1 MHHPIVSA
9 NRVIVMNTLN
19 NQPCEACRADAPEV
33 SEQEKESLFP
43 QIPEWIQVEEDGV
56 EKLQRHFSF
65 RNFEH
70 ALAFTNQVGQLA
82 EREGHHPAI
91 LTEYGK
97 VTVTWWTH
105 KIGGLHR
112 NDFICAAKTD
122 ALLDQ

>member
-1 MHHPIVSA
+1 MT
-9 NRVIVMNTLN
+9 TLN

-33 SEQEKESLFP
+33 TEQEKESLFP

-65 RNFEH
+65 RNFEQ

-105 KIGGLHR
+105 KISGLHR

>member
-1 MHHPIVSA
+1 
-9 NRVIVMNTLN
+9 MNTLN

-65 RNFEH
+65 RNFEQ

-105 KIGGLHR
+105 KINGLHR

-122 ALLDQ
+122 TLLDQ

>member
-1 MHHPIVSA
+1 MTSLTQQ
-9 NRVIVMNTLN
+9 N
-19 NQPCEACRADAPEV
+19 CDACRADAPSV
-33 SEQEKESLFP
+33 TDQERQELHP
-43 QIPEWIQVEEDGV
+43 QIPDWILVEEDGI
-56 EKLQRHFSF
+56 EKLQRPFSF
-65 RNFEH
+65 GNFTE
-70 ALAFTNQVGQLA
+70 ALAFTNQVAELA

-122 ALLDQ
+122 ALLND

>member
-1 MHHPIVSA
+1 MT
-9 NRVIVMNTLN
+9 TLN
-19 NQPCEACRADAPEV
+19 NQPCEACRADVPAV

-43 QIPEWIQVEEDGV
+43 QIPQWIQVEEDGV

-65 RNFEH
+65 RNFEQ
-70 ALAFTNQVGQLA
+70 ALAFTNQIGQLA

-105 KIGGLHR
+105 KINGLHR

>member
-1 MHHPIVSA
+1 
-9 NRVIVMNTLN
+9 MNTLN

-33 SEQEKESLFP
+33 SEQERASLFP

-65 RNFEH
+65 RNFEQ

>member
-1 MHHPIVSA
+1 
-9 NRVIVMNTLN
+9 MNTLN

-65 RNFEH
+65 RNFEQ

-97 VTVTWWTH
+97 VTVTWGTH
-105 KIGGLHR
+105 KINGLHR

-122 ALLDQ
+122 TLLDQ

>member
-1 MHHPIVSA
+1 MS
-9 NRVIVMNTLN
+9 TLN
-19 NQPCEACRADAPEV
+19 NQACEACRADAPEV
-33 SEQEKESLFP
+33 TEQEKESLFP
-43 QIPEWIQVEEDGV
+43 QIPNWIQVEEDGV
-56 EKLQRHFSF
+56 EKLQRHYSF
-65 RNFEH
+65 RNFEQ

-122 ALLDQ
+122 LLLDQ